1 MKVFGLQTGLSIA
14 VLLAPGVAFS
24 GLGDRGWHGTEQ
36 ALAASPEQKGQARN
50 ELDQVI
56 ASLSSLDAA
65 YASGNTAAALTK
77 LEEAR
82 SGWNKISPAISARE
96 AREAQLLFDS
106 LETELK
112 GGVPAAELN
121 SNVYS
126 MGGAQRRYRGRAEVG
141 AP

>member
-36 ALAASPEQKGQARN
+36 TLAASPEEKGQARN

-96 AREAQLLFDS
+96 A
-106 LETELK
+106 
-112 GGVPAAELN
+112 AEVN

-126 MGGAQRRYRGRAEVG
+126 ILEELSEDIAGELR
-141 AP
+141 